1 MLLAG
6 RLGDAPRGSW
16 GGRGGAPLG
25 IGFLVLLS
33 SAVGWGGQVLCTST
47 KGILGVL
54 GSLAEAMPVNP
65 FLAMFMPPTGV
76 GILTCPSGG
85 EQC

>member
-6 RLGDAPRGSW
+6 RSEGAPRGSQ

-33 SAVGWGGQVLCTST
+33 SAMGWGGGDKCRAQAQGDV
-47 KGILGVL
+47 GGPGVL
-54 GSLAEAMPVNP
+54 GRGNARRP
-65 FLAMFMPPTGV
+65 LAMFMPPARL
-76 GILTCPSGG
+76 GIITCLSGG